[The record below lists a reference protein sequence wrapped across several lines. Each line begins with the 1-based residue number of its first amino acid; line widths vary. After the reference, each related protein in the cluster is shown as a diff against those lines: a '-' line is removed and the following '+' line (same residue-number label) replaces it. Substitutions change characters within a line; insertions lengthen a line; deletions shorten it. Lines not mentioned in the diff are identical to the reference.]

1 MGLFDDF
8 GRTFQGLVGQ
18 VQTSALPQLL
28 GAVLK
33 KSDFG
38 DLQTLVNRL
47 QQGGLSDRVVSWVE
61 QQPASSVSPSEIVAA
76 LGEGQIDQLS
86 RAFGLTPQSTV
97 TLLANNLP
105 ETVSEAS
112 RDGVITV
119 QRPTNPRAIV
129 V

>member
-1 MGLFDDF
+1 MALFDDF
-8 GRTFQGLVGQ
+8 GSTFQGLVGQ

-38 DLQTLVNRL
+38 NLQTLVNRL
-47 QQGGLSDRVVSWVE
+47 QQGGLSDRVVSWVGL
-61 QQPASSVSPSEIVAA
+61 QPASSVSPSEIVAA
-76 LGEGQIDQLS
+76 LGKDQVDQLS

-105 ETVSEAS
+105 QTVREAS
-112 RDGVITV
+112 HDGVV
-119 QRPTNPRAIV
+119 NL
-129 V
+129 